1 MELDRRSLLR
11 LAAAG
16 VVAPLLASPARRRP
30 PSRPGARGAGGR
42 ALVTADLDGFVA
54 VVDLERRRVVR
65 RLATRDG
72 PRSLETRAGAG
83 SGALVGHAALGVVT
97 LLRVGPEIGVRR
109 VLGGFGEPRYAAIA
123 PGGAHAFVTDS
134 GHGELAVDRPARRAR
149 RAARGGRRRARATSR
164 STRAGARCGSRS
176 ARPRP
181 SSSSSTSPTRS
192 RRASCAGSRRR
203 SARTTSRSPPAGGAS
218 GSPAGARR
226 GSRCTT
232 PTAGAAGAAHGAPQ
246 TIAAGAAPQHVTFG
260 PHAAYVASG
269 EGRSLTVHALGDGRP
284 RGRAVTPLGSY
295 NVARGAGRVLTPS
308 LHSGELTVLDAAGR
322 VRWSVTIG
330 AAAHD
335 VCVL

>member
-134 GHGELAVDRPARRAR
+134 GHGELAVIDLRAGRVVRRVEVGAGRAPRHARPARAHAVDRARLDRGRAR
-149 RAARGGRRRARATSR
+149 RRRRRRPARAARRAPDRAAVRRPRRRVLPQRAARLGHRRAHAAGRAVRRRRRARA
-164 STRAGARCGSRS
+164 
-176 ARPRP
+176 
-181 SSSSSTSPTRS
+181 
-192 RRASCAGSRRR
+192 RRTVRRR
-203 SARTTSRSPPAGGAS
+203 RSPPA
-218 GSPAGARR
+218 PRR
-226 GSRCTT
+226 ST
-232 PTAGAAGAAHGAPQ
+232 
-246 TIAAGAAPQHVTFG
+246 
-260 PHAAYVASG
+260 
-269 EGRSLTVHALGDGRP
+269 
-284 RGRAVTPLGSY
+284 
-295 NVARGAGRVLTPS
+295 
-308 LHSGELTVLDAAGR
+308 
-322 VRWSVTIG
+322 
-330 AAAHD
+330 
-335 VCVL
+335 

>member
-11 LAAAG
+11 LAAGGAVG
-16 VVAPLLASPARRRP
+16 SLLAAPARRP
-30 PSRPGARGAGGR
+30 PSRPGARGGGGR

-72 PRSLETRAGAG
+72 PRSLEARAGAG
-83 SGALVGHAALGVVT
+83 AGALVGHAALGVVT
-97 LLRVGPEIGVRR
+97 LLHESPALGVRR

-123 PGGAHAFVTDS
+123 PGGGHAFVSDS
-134 GHGELAVDRPARRAR
+134 GQGELAVVDLRAGRVVRRVEV
-149 RAARGGRRRARATSR
+149 G
-164 STRAGARCGSRS
+164 AGARHLTLDPGGRTLWIALGST
-176 ARPRP
+176 AAEIVVVDVGDPLAPRVVRRVAPPFGAHDVAFSP
-181 SSSSSTSPTRS
+181 SG
-192 RRASCAGSRRR
+192 RRVWV
-203 SARTTSRSPPAGGAS
+203 TGGRVPRVALYAAD
-218 GSPAGARR
+218 AGAD
-226 GSRCTT
+226 
-232 PTAGAAGAAHGAPQ
+232 AGAAH

-269 EGRSLTVHALGDGRP
+269 EGRSLTVHALDDGRP
-284 RGRAVTPLGSY
+284 RGRAVVPLGSY

-335 VCVL
+335 VTVV